1 MEEQADP
8 PETATESISPP
19 SSEGFVDTLGQLAL
33 WLGRGSKHGL
43 GRSAR
48 ASRKALERHQS
59 RRDLDRLYQKLGR
72 ETIRL
77 IEAGEISHP
86 GLEARIPRIRTEQAR
101 VNSLGLASD
110 GEE

>member
-8 PETATESISPP
+8 PETATEGISPP
-19 SSEGFVDTLGQLAL
+19 SSEGLVEILGQLAH
-33 WLGRGSKHGL
+33 WLGRGSKDGL

-86 GLEARIPRIRTEQAR
+86 GLEARIPRIRAEQAR
-101 VNSLGLASD
+101 VNSLD
-110 GEE
+110 QPGEDEE